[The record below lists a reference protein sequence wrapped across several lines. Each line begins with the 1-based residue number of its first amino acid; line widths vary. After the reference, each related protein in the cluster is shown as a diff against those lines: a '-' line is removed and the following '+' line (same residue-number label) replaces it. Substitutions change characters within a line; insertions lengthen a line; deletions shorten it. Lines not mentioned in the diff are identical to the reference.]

1 MQSDLAQTQ
10 EQFYGSCLPDIA
22 NGDYSE
28 AFYDCNQV
36 LQIALSGTC
45 AMCSLANRVLTES
58 NRLVCSCR

>member
-1 MQSDLAQTQ
+1 LCASQSDLAQTQ

-36 LQIALSGTC
+36 LQIALSGTYI
-45 AMCSLANRVLTES
+45 ALPRVLMNS
-58 NRLVCSCR
+58 

>member
-1 MQSDLAQTQ
+1 LCASQSDLAQTQ

-36 LQIALSGTC
+36 LQIALSGTYI
-45 AMCSLANRVLTES
+45 ALPRVLI
-58 NRLVCSCR
+58 